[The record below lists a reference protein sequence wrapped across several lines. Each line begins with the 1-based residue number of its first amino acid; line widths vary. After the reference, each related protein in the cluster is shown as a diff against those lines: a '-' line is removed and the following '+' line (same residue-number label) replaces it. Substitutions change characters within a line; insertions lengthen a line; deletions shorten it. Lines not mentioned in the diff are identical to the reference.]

1 MHDEPLR
8 LTAADQASRLTASDY
23 TRPAGPAPG
32 PSMTRR
38 HARLTGLRGQDVHPG
53 VAGVAGEFGQDAVA
67 ASPGPGGAGQHHL
80 GDLVLMREFRQRIGR
95 SEERLVWRAS
105 TCWL

>member
-1 MHDEPLR
+1 
-8 LTAADQASRLTASDY
+8 
-23 TRPAGPAPG
+23 
-32 PSMTRR
+32 MTRR

-95 SEERLVWRAS
+95 AALQRRELATELRCQRGVPGQHRVQVSG
-105 TCWL
+105 